1 LVIIITDKFSKIY
14 LLFLLCTKGEKVMR
28 KNFAKIAV
36 VLVLLLSYVY
46 ICSINS
52 IPNNIII
59 FEGENLNL
67 KIATGLTLASKNSKT
82 ILTASNINKEKIN
95 SEGTNSLNLNLF
107 GTIPVKE
114 VNVNVIP
121 KTMVVPLGNAIG
133 MKLYTK
139 GVLVVGMSQIETDK
153 NEKKKPYE
161 NSGIE
166 QGDTILEINNNI
178 VGNTEELIKEV
189 ENSKGNTIN
198 IKYLRDDKT
207 MQTDITPVKSKNTY
221 KIGLWVRDAA
231 AGVGT
236 LTFYE
241 PSTNLFMALGHGISD
256 IDTEEIVNIANG
268 ELVTANIVS
277 ITKGRKGYPG
287 EIRGT
292 IDEGKT
298 IGTIYKNTNFGV
310 YGMVKNKNYLEA
322 DLTQEMEVAPR
333 NEIKEGKAQII
344 CQLENS
350 AKKKYDI
357 EIEKVY
363 INNNQNNKSMLIKI
377 TDKELLEKTGGI
389 IQGMS
394 GAPIIQEGKFVGA
407 VTNVLVNDPTQGY
420 GVFADIMIK
429 EMRSI

>member
-1 LVIIITDKFSKIY
+1 
-14 LLFLLCTKGEKVMR
+14 MR

-52 IPNNIII
+52 IPSNIII

-95 SEGTNSLNLNLF
+95 SEGTNNLNLNLF

-207 MQTDITPVKSKNTY
+207 MQTDITPVKTKNTY

-310 YGMVKNKNYLEA
+310 YGTVKNKNYLEA

-350 AKKKYDI
+350 TKKKYDI

-394 GAPIIQEGKFVGA
+394 GAPIIQEEKFVGA

>member
-1 LVIIITDKFSKIY
+1 
-14 LLFLLCTKGEKVMR
+14 MR

-178 VGNTEELIKEV
+178 VGNTEDLIKEV

-198 IKYLRDDKT
+198 IKYLREDKT

-298 IGTIYKNTNFGV
+298 IGRIYKNTNFGV
-310 YGMVKNKNYLEA
+310 YGTVKNKNYLEA

-333 NEIKEGKAQII
+333 NEIKEGKAEII

-363 INNNQNNKSMLIKI
+363 IDNNQNNKSMLIKI

>member
-1 LVIIITDKFSKIY
+1 
-14 LLFLLCTKGEKVMR
+14 MR

-52 IPNNIII
+52 IPSNIII

-95 SEGTNSLNLNLF
+95 SEGTNNLNLNLF

-310 YGMVKNKNYLEA
+310 YGTVKNKNYLEA

-377 TDKELLEKTGGI
+377 KDKELLEKTGGI

-394 GAPIIQEGKFVGA
+394 GAPIIQEEKFVGA

>member
-1 LVIIITDKFSKIY
+1 
-14 LLFLLCTKGEKVMR
+14 MR

-178 VGNTEELIKEV
+178 VGNTEDLIKEV

-198 IKYLRDDKT
+198 IKYLRNDKT

>member
-1 LVIIITDKFSKIY
+1 
-14 LLFLLCTKGEKVMR
+14 MR

-52 IPNNIII
+52 IPSNIII

-95 SEGTNSLNLNLF
+95 SEGTNNLNLNLF

-231 AGVGT
+231 AGVGI

-394 GAPIIQEGKFVGA
+394 GAPIIQEEKFVGA

>member
-1 LVIIITDKFSKIY
+1 
-14 LLFLLCTKGEKVMR
+14 MR

-95 SEGTNSLNLNLF
+95 SEGTSSLNLNLF

-178 VGNTEELIKEV
+178 VGNTEDLIKEV

-363 INNNQNNKSMLIKI
+363 SNNNQNNKSMLIKI

>member
-1 LVIIITDKFSKIY
+1 
-14 LLFLLCTKGEKVMR
+14 MR

-394 GAPIIQEGKFVGA
+394 GAPIIQEEKFVGA

>member
-1 LVIIITDKFSKIY
+1 
-14 LLFLLCTKGEKVMR
+14 MR
-28 KNFAKIAV
+28 KKFTKITII
-36 VLVLLLSYVY
+36 LVLLLSYVY

-52 IPNNIII
+52 IPKNIII

-67 KIATGLTLASKNSKT
+67 KIATGLTLKSKNSKT

-95 SEGTNSLNLNLF
+95 TEGANNLNLNLF

-114 VNVNVIP
+114 VSVNVIP
-121 KTMVVPLGNAIG
+121 KTTVVPLGNAIG

-139 GVLVVGMSQIETDK
+139 GVLVVGMSQIETDN

-166 QGDTILEINNNI
+166 QGDTILEVNNNA
-178 VGNTEELIKEV
+178 VENTEDLIKEV
-189 ENSKGNTIN
+189 EKSEGNTIN
-198 IKYLRDDKT
+198 IKYLRNEKT

-241 PSTNLFMALGHGISD
+241 PNTNLFMALGHGISD

-292 IDEGKT
+292 IDQGRT

-310 YGMVKNKNYLEA
+310 YGNVKNKNYLEA
-322 DLTQEMEVAPR
+322 DLTKEMEVATR
-333 NEIKEGKAQII
+333 SEIKEGKAQII

-350 AKKKYDI
+350 NKKKYDI
-357 EIEKVY
+357 EIEKIY
-363 INNNQNNKSMLIKI
+363 TNNNQNNKSMLIKI
-377 TDKELLEKTGGI
+377 TDNELLEKTGGI

-394 GAPIIQEGKFVGA
+394 GAPIIQEGKFIGA

>member
-1 LVIIITDKFSKIY
+1 
-14 LLFLLCTKGEKVMR
+14 MR
-28 KNFAKIAV
+28 KKFTKITII
-36 VLVLLLSYVY
+36 LVLLLSYVY

-52 IPNNIII
+52 IPKNIII

-67 KIATGLTLASKNSKT
+67 KIATGLTLKSKNSKT

-95 SEGTNSLNLNLF
+95 TEGANNLNLNLF

-114 VNVNVIP
+114 VSVNVIP
-121 KTMVVPLGNAIG
+121 KTTVVPLGNAIG

-139 GVLVVGMSQIETDK
+139 GVLVVGMSQIETDN

-166 QGDTILEINNNI
+166 QGDTILEVNNNA
-178 VGNTEELIKEV
+178 VENTEDLIKEV
-189 ENSKGNTIN
+189 EKSEGNTIN
-198 IKYLRDDKT
+198 IKYLRNEKT

-241 PSTNLFMALGHGISD
+241 PNTNLFMALGHGISD

-292 IDEGKT
+292 IDQGRT

-310 YGMVKNKNYLEA
+310 YGTVKNKNYLEA
-322 DLTQEMEVAPR
+322 DLTKEMEVATR
-333 NEIKEGKAQII
+333 SEIKEGKAQII

-350 AKKKYDI
+350 NKKKYDI
-357 EIEKVY
+357 EIEKIY
-363 INNNQNNKSMLIKI
+363 TNNNQNNKSMLIKI
-377 TDKELLEKTGGI
+377 TDNELLEKTGGI

-394 GAPIIQEGKFVGA
+394 GAPIIQEGKFIGA

>member
-1 LVIIITDKFSKIY
+1 
-14 LLFLLCTKGEKVMR
+14 MR

-52 IPNNIII
+52 IPSNIII

-95 SEGTNSLNLNLF
+95 SEGTNNLNLNLF

-322 DLTQEMEVAPR
+322 DLTQEM
-333 NEIKEGKAQII
+333 K
-344 CQLENS
+344 
-350 AKKKYDI
+350 
-357 EIEKVY
+357 
-363 INNNQNNKSMLIKI
+363 
-377 TDKELLEKTGGI
+377 LL
-389 IQGMS
+389 
-394 GAPIIQEGKFVGA
+394 QEMK
-407 VTNVLVNDPTQGY
+407 
-420 GVFADIMIK
+420 
-429 EMRSI
+429 

>member
-1 LVIIITDKFSKIY
+1 
-14 LLFLLCTKGEKVMR
+14 MR
-28 KNFAKIAV
+28 KKITKITII
-36 VLVLLLSYVY
+36 LLLLLSYVY

-52 IPNNIII
+52 IPKNIII
-59 FEGENLNL
+59 FEGENLNF
-67 KIATGLTLASKNSKT
+67 KIATGLTLKSKNSKT

-95 SEGTNSLNLNLF
+95 TEGDNNLNLNLF

-114 VNVNVIP
+114 VSVNVIP
-121 KTMVVPLGNAIG
+121 KTTVVPLGNAIG
-133 MKLYTK
+133 VKLYTR
-139 GVLVVGMSQIETDK
+139 GVLVVGMSQIETDN

-166 QGDTILEINNNI
+166 QGDTILEVNNNAI
-178 VGNTEELIKEV
+178 ENTEDLIKEV
-189 ENSKGNTIN
+189 EKSEGNTIN
-198 IKYLRDDKT
+198 IKYLRNEKT

-241 PSTNLFMALGHGISD
+241 PKTNLFMALGHGISD

-292 IDEGKT
+292 IDQGRT

-310 YGMVKNKNYLEA
+310 YGTVKNKNYLEA
-322 DLTQEMEVAPR
+322 DLTQEMEVATR
-333 NEIKEGKAQII
+333 SEIKEGKAQII

-350 AKKKYDI
+350 NKKKYDI
-357 EIEKVY
+357 EIEKIY
-363 INNNQNNKSMLIKI
+363 TNNNQNNKSMLIKI
-377 TDKELLEKTGGI
+377 TDNELLEKTGGI

-394 GAPIIQEGKFVGA
+394 GAPIIQEGKFIGA

>member
-1 LVIIITDKFSKIY
+1 
-14 LLFLLCTKGEKVMR
+14 MR

-52 IPNNIII
+52 IPSNIII

-95 SEGTNSLNLNLF
+95 SEGTNNLNLNLF

>member
-1 LVIIITDKFSKIY
+1 
-14 LLFLLCTKGEKVMR
+14 MR

-52 IPNNIII
+52 IPSNIII

-95 SEGTNSLNLNLF
+95 SEGTNNLNLNLF

-310 YGMVKNKNYLEA
+310 YGTVKNKNYLEA

>member
-1 LVIIITDKFSKIY
+1 
-14 LLFLLCTKGEKVMR
+14 MR